1 MARAKD
7 LTGRRFGRLLA
18 EYPTDRRDHRG
29 SVYWHCRC
37 DCGNE
42 LDVSES
48 SLMHGRYQSC
58 GCLRKELGRE
68 LPDQLTRIDGTCIEF
83 LENRKHRRDNTSG
96 FRGVFQRKDQKYRAM
111 IGFKGKRYYLGI
123 YDQYEDAVRARLEA
137 EELIYGGF
145 VDAYR
150 RWKERADADPEWGEG
165 HPLVFEVEKK
175 NGRLTIRTG

>member
-68 LPDQLTRIDGTCIEF
+68 LPDQLTGSTGPASNSSRTGSTVGTI
-83 LENRKHRRDNTSG
+83 
-96 FRGVFQRKDQKYRAM
+96 
-111 IGFKGKRYYLGI
+111 
-123 YDQYEDAVRARLEA
+123 
-137 EELIYGGF
+137 
-145 VDAYR
+145 
-150 RWKERADADPEWGEG
+150 RADSGAYFRERIR
-165 HPLVFEVEKK
+165 
-175 NGRLTIRTG
+175 NTGR

>member
-83 LENRKHRRDNTSG
+83 LENRKHRRDNTS
-96 FRGVFQRKDQKYRAM
+96 
-111 IGFKGKRYYLGI
+111 
-123 YDQYEDAVRARLEA
+123 
-137 EELIYGGF
+137 
-145 VDAYR
+145 
-150 RWKERADADPEWGEG
+150 
-165 HPLVFEVEKK
+165 
-175 NGRLTIRTG
+175 